1 MVRKANVDKEL
12 ALKQIA
18 KAINNI
24 DISYKLLDYPEEL
37 EDCYE
42 MLDGLLTDLKLK
54 IKDYEP
60 KPHEIDEWDLADKYH
75 DENKLK
81 EL

>member
-1 MVRKANVDKEL
+1 MEKKASVDKEL

-24 DISYKLLDYPEEL
+24 DISYKLLDNPEEL
-37 EDCYE
+37 DDYYG
-42 MLDGLLTDLKLK
+42 MLDDMLSDLKQK

-60 KPHEIDEWDLADKYH
+60 KIHEINEWDLADKYH